1 MTSIYTLTG
10 EAGDVGQFHMEKSHE
25 SHAKDF
31 GFYPRT
37 LEKTTEIV

>member
-1 MTSIYTLTG
+1 M
-10 EAGDVGQFHMEKSHE
+10 GQFHMEKSRE
-25 SHAKDF
+25 NHAQEF